1 MYELASTM
9 LPSPER
15 TEIYQRMN
23 RILIDDCV
31 ANTGIART
39 RIYLW
44 HKNVIAIPDREIVG
58 GFFLKYVDIADPASA
73 AAAPTAAAS
82 G

>member
-1 MYELASTM
+1 M

-23 RILIDDCV
+23 RMVIDDCV
-31 ANTGIART
+31 AITGLSRT

-44 HKNVIAIPDREIVG
+44 HKNVIAMPDREIVS
-58 GFFLKYVDIADPASA
+58 GFFLRFVDIVD
-73 AAAPTAAAS
+73 
-82 G
+82 GQN